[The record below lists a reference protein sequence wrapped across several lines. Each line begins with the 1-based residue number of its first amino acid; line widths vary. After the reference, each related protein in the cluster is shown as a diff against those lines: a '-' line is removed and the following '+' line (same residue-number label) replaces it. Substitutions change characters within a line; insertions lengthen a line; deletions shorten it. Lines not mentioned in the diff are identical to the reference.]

1 MPRETDKTRTIKAIT
16 NKFPAISAK
25 QAERLYDASKAGG
38 EISKYGSPEIWLEE
52 RFFPNV
58 VMLNR
63 DDYVNA
69 LTQSLRIAPRLAGTD
84 FGMTRQRDLGQVW
97 TDTARGFLGEIAF
110 VRLLKQRFG
119 ITLDL
124 DYSLGLVAD
133 YLNSDIKKA
142 ITLADGS
149 IAELQSNISIKTTKF
164 QGIWLDIPGAQIGHS
179 DAFFLI
185 KLGIEREH
193 FVSFLKDISFVKDK
207 LLPQAKKIGAIS
219 EQDADDLWNSLPV
232 FENIPCYVCG
242 YIDTN
247 SVDNHKKISSV
258 HRELKKRDG
267 TSKDKYE
274 VSEYIGWIYKGVPDN
289 LDLAIQSKSE
299 FISIGTFTPSNN
311 HFISSIGHLKNSDA
325 DWEQFLTKAT
335 EVPIKIESQAEPENE
350 AFSLT

>member
-1 MPRETDKTRTIKAIT
+1 MPRETDKTRTLKAIT
-16 NKFPAISAK
+16 DKFPEISRK
-25 QAERLYDASKAGG
+25 QAEKLYDASKAGG
-38 EISKYGSPEIWLEE
+38 EISKYSSPEEWLKK
-52 RFFPNV
+52 RFFPNL

-133 YLNSDIKKA
+133 YLNSDIQKA
-142 ITLADGS
+142 ITLSDGTS
-149 IAELQSNISIKTTKF
+149 AELQSNISIKTTKF

-179 DAFFLI
+179 DAFFLM

-193 FVSFLKDISFVKDK
+193 FVSFLKDISFVRDK
-207 LLPQAKKIGAIS
+207 LLPQAKRIGAIS
-219 EQDADDLWNSLPV
+219 EEDADELWDSLPV

-242 YIDTN
+242 FIDTD
-247 SVDNHKKISSV
+247 SVDNHKTISSI

-274 VSEYIGWIYKGVPDN
+274 VSEYIGWIYRGVPDN
-289 LDLAIQSKSE
+289 LDAAIQNKSE
-299 FISIGTFTPSNN
+299 FISIGTFTASNN
-311 HFISSIGHLKNSDA
+311 HFISSIGHLKNSDD

-335 EVPIKIESQAEPENE
+335 GVPIKIEKQDG
-350 AFSLT
+350 